1 MEILP
6 IVLTAVSTLLGT
18 TTIGGIYY
26 AIRFWKEN
34 KRLKVIEVQKNELEA
49 ETQELENESKKL
61 QLGAEYL
68 EKMKEAAELVYKSS
82 QQSQQNWDDM
92 KETMRLFENRLD
104 NFEKI
109 LQQVVDNQNTANKKI
124 ENLET
129 FENGKYQEFL
139 RNKQAEEAE
148 SAGKK
153 NNVKRKP
160 KKTE

>member
-1 MEILP
+1 METYQIVMTVLVPIL
-6 IVLTAVSTLLGT
+6 ST
-18 TTIGGIYY
+18 TTVGGIFY
-26 AIRFWKEN
+26 AIRFWREN

-139 RNKQAEEAE
+139 RNKQAEKAE
-148 SAGKK
+148 SVDKK